1 MDETAATVEAEVA
14 MLLRLAG
21 RPTQPASGLEGSLDR
36 SAYLILGLLL
46 AERSESVNAIADHL
60 RLDASTVTRQVI
72 ALETAGHVTRRRCAD
87 DGRSTIVEPTPAG
100 LAALD
105 ATRAARSVVY
115 DDVLA
120 DWSHTDRQALAT
132 LLARLNAAL
141 DDRARKVSAGAARQ
155 PAPLGDA

>member
-1 MDETAATVEAEVA
+1 MDETAGAIEAEVA

-21 RPTQPASGLEGSLDR
+21 RPTRPSSGLEGSLDR
-36 SAYLILGLLL
+36 SAYLILRLLL
-46 AERSESVNAIADHL
+46 AEHSESVNAIADHL

-72 ALETAGHVTRRRCAD
+72 ALETAGHVTRRRCTE

-115 DDVLA
+115 ADVLA
-120 DWSHTDRQALAT
+120 GWTPADRHALAT
-132 LLARLNAAL
+132 LLAQLNSSL
-141 DDRARKVSAGAARQ
+141 DDRARRVNARAARH
-155 PAPLGDA
+155 PGPLSDA